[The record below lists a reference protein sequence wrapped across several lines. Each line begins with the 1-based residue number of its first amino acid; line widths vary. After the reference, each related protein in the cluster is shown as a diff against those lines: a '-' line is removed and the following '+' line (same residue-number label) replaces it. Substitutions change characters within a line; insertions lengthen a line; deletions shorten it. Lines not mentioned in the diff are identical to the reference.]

1 MIRKIIFSL
10 LSLAM
15 VCVPARSEAPEGYY
29 KSLTGKSTSALKTAL
44 YEIINPHTQVSSY
57 NALPS
62 YFRKTDVRPG
72 TSFWWDMYSDMDVDF
87 NIQFGTY
94 MNREHSLPKS
104 WWGGSTAIPA
114 YVDLYHLYPGEAKA
128 NQAKSN
134 YPLGEIAAGVTPS
147 FNNGISKVGTGVNSG
162 GAKYVFEPANEYKG
176 DFARTYFYM
185 VTCYQN
191 LAWTTTWQVAN
202 GTYPTLQQWA
212 IDLLLKWHRADPVS
226 EKETARNEEVY
237 KIQNNR
243 NPFIDHPELA
253 EYIWGNK
260 KGEAYQPSS
269 GGSTTTDAT
278 LFTPVQGMYLDFGE
292 VALGHSIEATLFF
305 RGENITGN
313 FDLRIIGVNK
323 SLFAFPAA
331 TGTSPQATTLAGSA
345 ANTTAGTSVVVRYTP
360 NAIGSHEGKISV
372 NNTSVLPNGLT
383 VFLKAQCLAE
393 PTLSRLTATEATSVT
408 EDSYV
413 ARWDSQPSDEV
424 VDYYMVTVK
433 RYMKDGTVTT
443 TEYPAEV
450 DSLQIDGLS
459 EGEYD
464 TYAVQ
469 SVRLEVRSPMS
480 NYVTVRAKAGID
492 DILVDEPYVVE
503 GFDGFVR
510 FRCSSSHTNAR
521 IYDLAGRTV
530 AIIPVVEDLQEFAL
544 PHGIYFITTDQ
555 SRRPAKVVVR

>member
-1 MIRKIIFSL
+1 MSRKIIFSF
-10 LSLAM
+10 LSIALVSVSGFA
-15 VCVPARSEAPEGYY
+15 SAPEGYY
-29 KSLTGKSTSALKTAL
+29 KTITGKSTSALKTAL

-62 YFRKTDVRPG
+62 YFRQTDVRPG
-72 TSFWWDMYSDMDVDF
+72 TTYWWDMYSDMNVSYD
-87 NIQFGTY
+87 IQFGTY

-104 WWGGSTAIPA
+104 WWGGTTTIPA

-147 FNNGISKVGTGVNSG
+147 FTNGITQVGTGVNSG

-191 LAWTTTWQVAN
+191 LTWTTTWQVAN

-226 EKETARNEEVY
+226 EKEINRNEAVY

-260 KGEAYQPSS
+260 KGESYQPSS
-269 GGSTTTDAT
+269 GGSTTTNAT

-292 VALGHSIEATLFF
+292 VAMGHSKEATLIF
-305 RGENITGN
+305 RGENLQGN

-323 SLFAFPAA
+323 SLFSFPSASASTPQAA
-331 TGTSPQATTLAGSA
+331 TLASAA
-345 ANTTAGTSVVVRYTP
+345 ANTTAGTAIVVKYTP
-360 NAIGSHEGKISV
+360 NATGSHEGKISV
-372 NNTSVLPNGLT
+372 NGGGLVNGLT
-383 VFLKAQCLAE
+383 VFLKAQCLPL
-393 PTLSRLTATEATSVT
+393 PTLSQLTAIDPTSVT

-413 ARWDSQPSDEV
+413 ARWDQQPGDEV

-433 RYMKDGTVTT
+433 RYMRDGTVTT

-469 SVRLEVRSPMS
+469 SVRLDVRSPMS
-480 NYVTVRAKAGID
+480 NYITVKSKAGID
-492 DILVDEPYVVE
+492 EILIDEPYVVE
-503 GFDGFVR
+503 GFDGFIR
-510 FRCSSSHTNAR
+510 FRCSSPHSNAR
-521 IYDLAGRTV
+521 IYDLAGRSV
-530 AIIPVVEDLQEFAL
+530 ALIPVVEDLQEFLL
-544 PHGIYFITTDQ
+544 PRGIYFITTDQ